1 MYKTTVLSNGLKLIT
16 VPMEGALTVTA
27 LAMFATGSR
36 YESREINGIS
46 HFLEHMFF
54 KGTTKRPT
62 TMDIASTLD
71 NVGAEF
77 NAFTSK
83 EYTGYWVKAAGE
95 HLELALDVVSDM
107 LLGSK
112 FAAEEMEREK
122 GVIIEEINMYRDNP
136 MWYIEEVYEELLYG
150 DTPAGWDTAGTKEIV
165 AAFTRDQLVAYW
177 QEQYGTNSSCLILA
191 GMIPENIQ
199 ELAERYFAPMP
210 QAAWKAKPTTVESQS
225 EAAVKL
231 FYKDT
236 DQAHMIL
243 GVRSWGYANQNEYA
257 LKLLSLILGGSM
269 SSRLFTE
276 LRERRGLAYYVSTSG
291 ENYTDSGYLS
301 TRAGVPVDKAIESA
315 EVIMTEYRRMKNE
328 LVSDEELSRVKNLLK
343 GKIPLSLESSDEMA
357 EWFARQDIMLRQT
370 PNPSR
375 GVITPQELLAEIDK
389 VTAADIQKIA
399 QQIFIPANLNLAII
413 GPYKEPQKFLDLL
426 TI

>member
-1 MYKTTVLSNGLKLIT
+1 MYKTTQLSNGLKLIT

-36 YESREINGIS
+36 YESREINGLS

-54 KGTTKRPT
+54 KGTNKRPN
-62 TMDIASTLD
+62 TMAISSALD

-83 EYTGYWVKAAGE
+83 EYTGYWIKAAGQ

-112 FAAEEMEREK
+112 FDAEEMDREK

-136 MWYIEEVYEELLYG
+136 MWFIEDVFEELLYG
-150 DTPAGWDTAGTKEIV
+150 DTSAGWDTAGTKETV
-165 AAFTRDQLVAYW
+165 SSFTRQQLMDYW
-177 QEQYGTNSSCLILA
+177 QQQYGTNSSCLILA
-191 GMIPENIQ
+191 GMIPDNVQ
-199 ELAERYFAPMP
+199 ELAERYFSAMP
-210 QAAWKAKPTTVESQS
+210 GAVWNAKPATVEQQ
-225 EAAVKL
+225 EQPAVKI
-231 FYKDT
+231 FYKET
-236 DQAHMIL
+236 DQAHLIL
-243 GVRSWGYANQNEYA
+243 GVRSWGYADEREYA

-269 SSRLFTE
+269 SSRLFTQ

-291 ENYTDSGYLS
+291 ESYTDSGYLS
-301 TRAGVPVDKAIESA
+301 TRAGVPVDKALEA
-315 EVIMTEYRRMKNE
+315 VEVIMSEYRRMKNE
-328 LVSDEELSRVKNLLK
+328 PVTAEELSRVKNLLK

-357 EWFARQDIMLRQT
+357 EWFARQEIMLKQI
-370 PNPSR
+370 PDAKR
-375 GVITPQELLAEIDK
+375 GIITPADLLAAIDK
-389 VTAADIQKIA
+389 ISIEDVQKIA
-399 QQIFIPANLNLAII
+399 NEIFTPANLNLAII
-413 GPYKEPQKFLDLL
+413 GPYKEPQQFLDLL